1 VATPPRYE
9 VSRQSAR
16 LTLARLVDR
25 LSAFSHIT
33 YSDQAVRL
41 VYNQAF
47 PSLINSSHEL
57 QRCWSTDRSWN
68 VRTSSSF
75 APDRADRYS
84 YSGTNGYIVRN
95 LSHLRPR
102 DGPPGGRPGDFGSSG
117 GFGNDSGPPV
127 HRQPD
132 QGILDHEKK
141 RKVEIRC
148 LELRDELE
156 EKG

>member
-1 VATPPRYE
+1 MSVY
-9 VSRQSAR
+9 R
-16 LTLARLVDR
+16 LLEERTYLSFTRISTTLIDI
-25 LSAFSHIT
+25 H
-33 YSDQAVRL
+33 
-41 VYNQAF
+41 
-47 PSLINSSHEL
+47 
-57 QRCWSTDRSWN
+57 
-68 VRTSSSF
+68 
-75 APDRADRYS
+75 
-84 YSGTNGYIVRN
+84 SGTNGYIVRN

-117 GFGNDSGPPV
+117 GFGNDNGPPV